1 MKSKKNVL
9 GFLNNQ
15 LLRSY
20 LVEKASVNCLL
31 FK

>member
-20 LVEKASVNCLL
+20 LVE
-31 FK
+31 